1 MVEAAVY
8 PNGDRDHLVDI
19 VILHPS
25 GTNHQILN
33 SLHRIYEVELAV
45 RVTNKIDTE

>member
-25 GTNHQILN
+25 GTNHQVLN
-33 SLHRIYEVELAV
+33 SFHGVTKVELAV
-45 RVTNKIDTE
+45 RVADKINTE

>member
-1 MVEAAVY
+1 MVKYSPY
-8 PNGDRDHLVDI
+8 PNGHRDNLIYV
-19 VILHPS
+19 VILDPPRP
-25 GTNHQILN
+25 NHQILN